1 MRNTLLEGQTAE
13 VAMVGPDS
21 VFGASAG
28 LADDVP
34 LTDAVVRLPGIAS
47 IAGFRTAADRS
58 ATFPNAAGAAST
70 GAVRASPAIRRV
82 QCVAFGRSVAI
93 GLAVACARSNRQRK
107 PAADAGS
114 PGADDRCAALR
125 SIDRR
130 PRAAAA
136 RNSSLQPR
144 SHRNHRCGRG
154 CERRP
159 ANATRQSRRNRTCCS
174 RRPIDNS
181 VTDRGS
187 RGPHDN
193 AHVSEPGAGRCG
205 RLPILLA
212 NPARAA
218 YVQSVTVHMRRRP

>member
-1 MRNTLLEGQTAE
+1 MRLSCIHPTSCCRLCPRRSLSCSVRISRSGELVREAVLVEAGAPLTHVYLPQSGVICMRNTLLEGQTAE

-82 QCVAFGRSVAI
+82 QCVAFGRSAAI

-130 PRAAAA
+130 PCAAAG
-136 RNSSLQPR
+136 RDSSLQPR

-159 ANATRQSRRNRTCCS
+159 ANATRQSMRNRT
-174 RRPIDNS
+174 
-181 VTDRGS
+181 G
-187 RGPHDN
+187 
-193 AHVSEPGAGRCG
+193 
-205 RLPILLA
+205 
-212 NPARAA
+212 
-218 YVQSVTVHMRRRP
+218 